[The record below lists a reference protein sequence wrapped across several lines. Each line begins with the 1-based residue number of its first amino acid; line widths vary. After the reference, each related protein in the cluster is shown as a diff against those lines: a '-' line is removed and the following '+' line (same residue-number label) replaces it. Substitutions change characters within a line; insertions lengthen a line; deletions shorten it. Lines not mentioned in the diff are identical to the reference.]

1 MEGYTMFLDS
11 KNQYCQNDYT
21 TQGNLQIQF
30 NPYQFING
38 LFQRTRAKNFLIY
51 METQKNPN
59 NQSNLEKEKQS
70 WWNQT
75 PWLQAILQSYSNQN
89 STVLAQKQTHTSMEQ
104 NRDPR
109 NEPTFTYCAVNL
121 WQKEVRM
128 YSGEKTASSINSVG
142 KTGQLHANVTNWT
155 TFSPHIQKY

>member
-1 MEGYTMFLDS
+1 MFLDS

-75 PWLQAILQSYSNQN
+75 P
-89 STVLAQKQTHTSMEQ
+89 
-104 NRDPR
+104 
-109 NEPTFTYCAVNL
+109 
-121 WQKEVRM
+121 
-128 YSGEKTASSINSVG
+128 
-142 KTGQLHANVTNWT
+142 
-155 TFSPHIQKY
+155 